1 MADLK
6 SLMTETRNK
15 NTMNLDEMTP
25 YEIVSVM
32 NGEDEKVV
40 KAVYHVLPE
49 ISRTIELAIESLTR
63 KGRIIYIGAGTS
75 YFCGRLQYGGWCYR
89 WRRSGFCEGKRR
101 G

>member
-32 NGEDEKVV
+32 NGEDE
-40 KAVYHVLPE
+40 
-49 ISRTIELAIESLTR
+49 
-63 KGRIIYIGAGTS
+63 
-75 YFCGRLQYGGWCYR
+75 
-89 WRRSGFCEGKRR
+89 
-101 G
+101 